1 MGNNV
6 NVLNICCVQCSSRSN
21 ISQRDIMKKPLT
33 ASEMT
38 ESFSKMY
45 DTKRNNK
52 IKEITKNKKLNS
64 SLYFLH
70 DSVLIG
76 KKIGNPTDKYKI
88 EELIEKGKNNTLI
101 YKASLKSNGEKR
113 VLKIIQKNNKYL
125 NETKELI
132 KEIDFLEETDNPYIV
147 KLYEFYDCPK
157 VICLVNEYCNGGNL
171 NDKLKEEKQLS
182 ELTTSFIIFQILS
195 ALSYCH
201 NKKIIHRNLTLS
213 NILIDNSKKYNY
225 IHIKLIDFSSSAKL
239 INGSE
244 MGDSVGNLKY
254 ISPEVFTGKYNESR
268 DIWSVGIIM
277 YKLLTGVFPF
287 ENQNILKLKALI
299 EISNVDY
306 EKYPLNKVNKEC
318 IDLLQKL
325 LKKDKGRINAK
336 DALNHIWFKKLQ
348 IKEKINYL
356 SFDKIKKILDNIF
369 QFKANK
375 TLQKLCLSYLT
386 RKSKNEE
393 IDDATNLFCQIDVD
407 NDGEVEENEFVFNLK
422 KIILKYEKYVD
433 ENYLRNLFN
442 NIDIDQSGN
451 ISYSEFISAA
461 IDKKLIL
468 TDDNLVESFEFFD
481 KNKDGFISAEDLNII
496 FTKFKDFSTEDF
508 YEIFKEVD
516 IDGNGEINFEE
527 YNQIMKSIE

>member
-1 MGNNV
+1 
-6 NVLNICCVQCSSRSN
+6 
-21 ISQRDIMKKPLT
+21 MKKPLT

-76 KKIGNPTDKYKI
+76 KKNGNPTEKYKI

-336 DALNHIWFKKLQ
+336 DALNHI
-348 IKEKINYL
+348 
-356 SFDKIKKILDNIF
+356 
-369 QFKANK
+369 
-375 TLQKLCLSYLT
+375 
-386 RKSKNEE
+386 
-393 IDDATNLFCQIDVD
+393 
-407 NDGEVEENEFVFNLK
+407 
-422 KIILKYEKYVD
+422 
-433 ENYLRNLFN
+433 
-442 NIDIDQSGN
+442 
-451 ISYSEFISAA
+451 
-461 IDKKLIL
+461 
-468 TDDNLVESFEFFD
+468 
-481 KNKDGFISAEDLNII
+481 
-496 FTKFKDFSTEDF
+496 
-508 YEIFKEVD
+508 
-516 IDGNGEINFEE
+516 
-527 YNQIMKSIE
+527 